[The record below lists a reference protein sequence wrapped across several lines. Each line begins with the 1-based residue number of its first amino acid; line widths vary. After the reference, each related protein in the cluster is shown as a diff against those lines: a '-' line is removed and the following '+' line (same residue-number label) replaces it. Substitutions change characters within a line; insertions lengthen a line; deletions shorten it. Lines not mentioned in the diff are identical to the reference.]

1 MAEGRGAAEPGITAL
16 PAEQD
21 PQAYFAARGLRS
33 SGWAVGP
40 RTWFPEH
47 RHRWTKHLFVIRGR
61 ISFNGLWVEAGE
73 GVRIQAGADHEAF
86 AGDAG
91 VECVEAFETAG

>member
-1 MAEGRGAAEPGITAL
+1 M
-16 PAEQD
+16 
-21 PQAYFAARGLRS
+21 
-33 SGWAVGP
+33 GP

-47 RHRWTKHLFVIRGR
+47 RHQRTKHLFVIRGR

-73 GVRIQAGADHEAF
+73 GVRIPAGTDHEAV

-91 VECVEAFETAG
+91 VECVEAFETASRRARAVRRGSTAWAALID

>member
-1 MAEGRGAAEPGITAL
+1 MAEPGITAI
-16 PAEQD
+16 PAGHE

-33 SGWAVGP
+33 SAWAVGP

-47 RHRWTKHLFVIRGR
+47 RHQRTKHLFVTRGR
-61 ISFNGLWVEAGE
+61 ISFNGAWVETGD
-73 GVRIQAGADHEAF
+73 GVRIAAGTDHEAV

-91 VECVEAFETAG
+91 VECVEAFEEEG